1 MEHGPPSAG
10 FSLPKINLA
19 LGVYPCTM
27 NDMKGNKPDHK
38 RVTIMSYKDLEAEI
52 RAWANL
58 EQHAKQQKE
67 LAQESKREQKR
78 QKREAKQRAPLTP
91 KPVVNVEKPV
101 TYHKYVLLEVRDQT
115 DRVWGELKRTG
126 YAVDAMSDT
135 DAELQAIKLAK
146 SEGFVWDSTVS
157 IKLV

>member
-1 MEHGPPSAG
+1 
-10 FSLPKINLA
+10 
-19 LGVYPCTM
+19 
-27 NDMKGNKPDHK
+27 
-38 RVTIMSYKDLEAEI
+38 MSYKDLEAEI

-58 EQHAKQQKE
+58 EQHAKQQRE

-115 DRVWGELKRTG
+115 DRVWGDLIRAG
-126 YAVDAMSDT
+126 YTVDAMSDT

-146 SEGFVWDSTVS
+146 DDGYAWAATLS
-157 IKLV
+157 IKLI